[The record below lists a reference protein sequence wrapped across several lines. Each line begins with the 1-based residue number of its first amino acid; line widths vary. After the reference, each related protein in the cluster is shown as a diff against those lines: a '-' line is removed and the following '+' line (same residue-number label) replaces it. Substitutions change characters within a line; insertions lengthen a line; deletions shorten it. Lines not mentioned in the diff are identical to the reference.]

1 MEKGGKMISKKVNS
15 VQEWLPVD
23 EILENGIIKV
33 KNKNYIKI
41 LKIIPINFE
50 LKSNLEKEAILNSYK
65 IFLKTCNFDIQ
76 ILIQSNKKDLSNHIS
91 KIKEKNKEEKEN
103 IKILSEKYTNY
114 IKKIN
119 IEKKSSSKNFYIL
132 IKEIPEIKKINTNI
146 NEKIIFEGITN
157 EDGILEID
165 NLPLGTYII
174 KEKTPSQGYISIDD
188 DYIIDIT
195 NDKEVK
201 EIEIYRMIWS
211 SISDSTKR
219 VIDLFE
225 NEDMKDEKYIVI
237 EYL

>member
-50 LKSNLEKEAILNSYK
+50 LKSNLEKEAILKSYK

-146 NEKIIFEGITN
+146 NEKIIFDKLNDKYFCIKECLSRCGNVVIDISDQKN
-157 EDGILEID
+157 AEKILYSFFNSRKDLLEI
-165 NLPLGTYII
+165 
-174 KEKTPSQGYISIDD
+174 
-188 DYIIDIT
+188 
-195 NDKEVK
+195 
-201 EIEIYRMIWS
+201 
-211 SISDSTKR
+211 
-219 VIDLFE
+219 
-225 NEDMKDEKYIVI
+225 
-237 EYL
+237 

>member
-1 MEKGGKMISKKVNS
+1 MISKKVNS

-119 IEKKSSSKNFYIL
+119 IKKKSSSKNFYIL

-146 NEKIIFEGITN
+146 NEKIIFDKLNDKYFCIKECLSRCGNVVIDISDQKN
-157 EDGILEID
+157 AEKILYSFFNSRKDLLEI
-165 NLPLGTYII
+165 
-174 KEKTPSQGYISIDD
+174 
-188 DYIIDIT
+188 
-195 NDKEVK
+195 
-201 EIEIYRMIWS
+201 
-211 SISDSTKR
+211 
-219 VIDLFE
+219 
-225 NEDMKDEKYIVI
+225 
-237 EYL
+237 

>member
-146 NEKIIFEGITN
+146 NEKIIFDKLNDKYFCIKECLSRCENVVIDISDQKN
-157 EDGILEID
+157 AEKILYSFFNSRKDLLEI
-165 NLPLGTYII
+165 
-174 KEKTPSQGYISIDD
+174 
-188 DYIIDIT
+188 
-195 NDKEVK
+195 
-201 EIEIYRMIWS
+201 
-211 SISDSTKR
+211 
-219 VIDLFE
+219 
-225 NEDMKDEKYIVI
+225 
-237 EYL
+237 

>member
-1 MEKGGKMISKKVNS
+1 MISKKVNS

-114 IKKIN
+114 LKKIN

-146 NEKIIFEGITN
+146 NEKIIFDKLNDKYFCIKECLSRCGNVVIDISDQKN
-157 EDGILEID
+157 AEKILYSFFNSRKDLLEI
-165 NLPLGTYII
+165 
-174 KEKTPSQGYISIDD
+174 
-188 DYIIDIT
+188 
-195 NDKEVK
+195 
-201 EIEIYRMIWS
+201 
-211 SISDSTKR
+211 
-219 VIDLFE
+219 
-225 NEDMKDEKYIVI
+225 
-237 EYL
+237 